1 MNKVYSKDSLGLLLN
16 TAAEYTF
23 FNGINCGE
31 HIGRNTFSGFNN
43 NTMHKEVL
51 TMLKE
56 GFYSNLGHEL
66 RTPLNVLLA
75 SAQLIEHKL
84 SKINNDEFSMVLKNE
99 VTNIKLNSFRLLK
112 LSNNFIDLAEIHAK
126 NFFLKYD
133 NYNIVEWIESLCE
146 DINRYLN
153 EFLSSKDMTIIFDTS
168 KEEIML
174 SFDKAIIDRILLNLI
189 SNSIKFNRNN
199 SDIYV
204 KISVNEKHVIISV
217 KDYGIGISKK
227 DIQSIFYGLSYN
239 ENQMTKPAEGCG
251 LGLEITKNL
260 VQMHGG
266 EIEVKS
272 TLNIG
277 TEVKIKLPFLKNEN
291 DVSSYISSK
300 VLYNRQYRIK
310 MELSDIYDYEG

>member
-1 MNKVYSKDSLGLLLN
+1 MNKVYSKDTLELLLN
-16 TAAEYTF
+16 TTAEYTF
-23 FNGINCGE
+23 INDINNGKYL
-31 HIGRNTFSGFNN
+31 GRNTFNGSNN
-43 NTMHKEVL
+43 NTMYKEVL

-66 RTPLNVLLA
+66 RTPLNILLT

-84 SKINNDEFSMVLKNE
+84 NKINNDEFSMVLKNE

-112 LSNNFIDLAEIHAK
+112 VSNNFIDLAEIQAK
-126 NFFLKYD
+126 NISPNYD
-133 NYNIVEWIESLCE
+133 RYNIVEWIESLCE
-146 DINRYLN
+146 DINMYLN
-153 EFLSSKDMTIIFDTS
+153 EFLSSKDMRIIFDTS

-174 SFDKAIIDRILLNLI
+174 SFDKVIVDRILLNLI

-204 KISVNEKHVIISV
+204 KISMDETHVIISV
-217 KDYGIGISKK
+217 KDFGIGISKK
-227 DIQSIFYGLSYN
+227 DIQSIFFGLSYN

-266 EIEVKS
+266 EIDVKS

-277 TEVKIKLPFLKNEN
+277 TEVKIKLPFFKSENE
-291 DVSSYISSK
+291 VSLDISSK
-300 VLYNRQYRIK
+300 VLYNRQDRIK
-310 MELSDIYDYEG
+310 MELSDIYDYED